1 MSFQSSN
8 HGNRPLFFQP
18 RTRPSISTLR
28 TYWNGGKDDFL
39 LLNVHVNRRNHTLAI
54 HSNKFPENEAGI
66 RLVGISQV
74 DKNTSCLLGCWMEVG

>member
-8 HGNRPLFFQP
+8 HENRPLCLQA
-18 RTRPSISTLR
+18 RTRPSISSLGK
-28 TYWNGGKDDFL
+28 YLNGGKDDTL

-54 HSNKFPENEAGI
+54 HSNKCPENEAGI

-74 DKNTSCLLGCWMEVG
+74 DKNTSCLLGGWMEVG

>member
-8 HGNRPLFFQP
+8 HENRPLCLQP

-28 TYWNGGKDDFL
+28 TYWNGGKDDSL
-39 LLNVHVNRRNHTLAI
+39 LLNVHVNRGNHTLAS

-66 RLVGISQV
+66 GLVDISQV
-74 DKNTSCLLGCWMEVG
+74 DQNTSCLLGCWMEVG